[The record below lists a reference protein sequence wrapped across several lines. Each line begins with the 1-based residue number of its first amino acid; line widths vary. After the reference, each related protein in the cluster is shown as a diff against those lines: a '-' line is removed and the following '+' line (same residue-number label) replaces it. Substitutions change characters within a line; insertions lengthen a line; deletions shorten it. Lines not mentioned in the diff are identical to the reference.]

1 MGIKISELPSGTA
14 EQNAVVPVANAA
26 ATETRKVTLLGIAS
40 LATKQTV
47 GLGNVDNTSDANKPV
62 SIATQTALDSKQAS
76 GSYATLVDGK
86 VPSTQLPSHVE
97 SVAGKTGVVTLTH
110 TDVSNV
116 LASPDTLTTDVNN
129 YALSGAGVAR
139 LATSSGTV
147 AITGIESS
155 SPGDVRLLINVG
167 TNNLTLKHASTS
179 SSAANRFLAPNNI
192 DYIVAPGD
200 SVAILYDG
208 ADSRWRIM
216 SAQRT
221 TTPSSIVSTTAVL
234 AFAETLVTNAELAD
248 IFDVTLTGNAT
259 LDNPTNPIDGRTLR
273 WRIKQDAAGNRAV
286 TLGNKFVIPAAAT
299 SPLPFSTNA
308 DKVDL
313 LAATYHEGRDK
324 WDIIAFVPG
333 Y

>member
-14 EQNAVVPVANAA
+14 DQNAVVPVTNAA
-26 ATETRKVTLLGIAS
+26 ATETRKVTLLDIAS

-47 GLGNVDNTSDANKPV
+47 GLGNVDNTSDADKPISSAV
-62 SIATQTALDSKQAS
+62 QAALDGKQAS
-76 GSYATLVDGK
+76 GSY
-86 VPSTQLPSHVE
+86 VE

-147 AITGIESS
+147 AITGIEAS

-208 ADSRWRIM
+208 TDSRWRIM

-221 TTPSSIVSTTAVL
+221 TTPSSIVSTTGVL
-234 AFAETLVTNAELAD
+234 VYAETLVTNTELAD
-248 IFDVTLTGNAT
+248 IFDVTLLGSAT
-259 LDNPTNPIDGRTLR
+259 LDNPVNPIDGRTLR
-273 WRIKQDAAGNRAV
+273 WRIKQSEVGNCAV
-286 TLGNKFVIPAAAT
+286 TLGNKFVIPSSAT
-299 SPLPFSTNA
+299 TPLPFSTTANA
-308 DKVDL
+308 VDL
-313 LAATYHEGRDK
+313 LAATYSEARDK